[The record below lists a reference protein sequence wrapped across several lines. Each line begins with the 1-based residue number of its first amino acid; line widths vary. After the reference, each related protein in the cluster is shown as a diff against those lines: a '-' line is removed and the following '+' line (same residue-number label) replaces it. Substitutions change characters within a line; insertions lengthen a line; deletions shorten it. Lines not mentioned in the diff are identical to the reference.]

1 MKLNGKK
8 RKLYV
13 STDNKRVSNL
23 PQVETIKKKKK
34 GKGREKCDKNGN
46 GDWKKETKKENM
58 YNPFKE

>member
-23 PQVETIKKKKK
+23 PQVETIKKTR
-34 GKGREKCDKNGN
+34 KGREKCDKNGN
-46 GDWKKETKKENM
+46 GDRKKETKKENM